1 MVVRFQ
7 RGVERGGTEED
18 NKCRGW
24 LDRPGMGRGVF
35 DAEADG
41 SAVVEVL
48 ALAEPPGGTLRG
60 GATQRVPGLMVNS
73 E

>member
-1 MVVRFQ
+1 M
-7 RGVERGGTEED
+7 D
-18 NKCRGW
+18 
-24 LDRPGMGRGVF
+24 GRLRAVIGKELNSPAS
-35 DAEADG
+35 DAETDG

-48 ALAEPPGGTLRG
+48 AAAEPPGGTLRS